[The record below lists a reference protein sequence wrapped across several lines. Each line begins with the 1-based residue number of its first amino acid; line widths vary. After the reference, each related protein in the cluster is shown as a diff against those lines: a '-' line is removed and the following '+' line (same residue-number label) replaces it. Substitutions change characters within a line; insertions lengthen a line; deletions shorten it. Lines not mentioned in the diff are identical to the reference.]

1 MLRMMKKLPTESL
14 SPCRACRGERGFT
27 LVEMLVVVAIL
38 GMVVVI
44 SIPSLRR
51 SMVRSELLGET
62 QMLSQAVSV
71 ARINAIK
78 QGQRVTLKFLD
89 DDAMQNAAMVHAW
102 VDANG
107 DGAPNPPAEIDIG
120 RWRVTEG
127 ILLSPDPDS
136 ANELAGLAGT
146 TLGVV
151 FLPNGNTIA
160 NVNGTVVGI
169 GSFVVSD
176 YASNQIR
183 LTIQGGS
190 GTVRQQ
196 MWNPETSLWSDEIR
210 FWRY

>member
-1 MLRMMKKLPTESL
+1 MLRMMKKLPTEPL
-14 SPCRACRGERGFT
+14 SPYRACRGERGFT

-51 SMVRSELLGET
+51 SMVRAELLGET
-62 QMLSQAVSV
+62 KMLSQAVSV

-89 DDAMQNAAMVHAW
+89 DDAIQNAGMVHAW

-120 RWRVTEG
+120 RWRVTAG
-127 ILLSPDPDS
+127 ILLSPDPDTT
-136 ANELAGLAGT
+136 NELAGLAGT
-146 TLGVV
+146 TMGVV

-169 GSFVVSD
+169 GGFVVSD
-176 YASNQIR
+176 YASNQI
-183 LTIQGGS
+183 LITIQGGS

-196 MWNPETSLWSDEIR
+196 MWNPETSQWSDEIR

>member
-1 MLRMMKKLPTESL
+1 MLRMMKKLPTEPL

-78 QGQRVTLKFLD
+78 QGRRVTLKFLD
-89 DDAMQNAAMVHAW
+89 DNATQNSGMVHAW
-102 VDANG
+102 VDENG

-120 RWRVTEG
+120 RWMVREG

-160 NVNGTVVGI
+160 NVGGTVVGV
-169 GSFVVSD
+169 GGFVVSD
-176 YASNQIR
+176 YASNQIQI
-183 LTIQGGS
+183 TVQGGS
-190 GTVRQQ
+190 GTVRRQ
-196 MWNPETSLWSDEIR
+196 MWNPETSQWSDEIR

>member
-1 MLRMMKKLPTESL
+1 MLRMMKKLPTEPL

-27 LVEMLVVVAIL
+27 LIEMLVVVAIL

-62 QMLSQAVSV
+62 KMLSQAVSV

-89 DDAMQNAAMVHAW
+89 DDAIQNGGMVHAW
-102 VDANG
+102 VDTNRN
-107 DGAPNPPAEIDIG
+107 GAPDPPGEIDIG
-120 RWRVTEG
+120 RWRVAEG

-146 TLGVV
+146 TLGVI

-160 NVNGTVVGI
+160 NVNGTVVGVGGI
-169 GSFVVSD
+169 VVSD
-176 YASNQIR
+176 YASNQI
-183 LTIQGGS
+183 LIAIQGGS
-190 GTVRQQ
+190 GTVTQG
-196 MWNPETSLWSDEIR
+196 MWNPEESEWDDKIR